1 MTADSS
7 SSTKPAPMYPLQ
19 RVQVRSLIIE
29 FLFVF
34 YKKTNFVHVLEEE
47 ANVVEITQFKS

>member
-1 MTADSS
+1 
-7 SSTKPAPMYPLQ
+7 MYPLQ